1 MSIPSPEAT
10 VVHRRGEYLI
20 STDPA
25 LLDLDVIHSFLTNC
39 YWAKG
44 IPRDVIARSIEH
56 SLCFGI
62 YDGSQEFPGL
72 ATAARPGAPL
82 ASSAPQVGFA
92 RVISDFATVAYL
104 GDVFVLESHRGRGLG
119 KWMMEC
125 IMQHP
130 ALQGLRRWILLTHD
144 AHGLYQQFGFTPLKA
159 AERYM
164 ELHRSDVYEIRKT
177 T

>member
-1 MSIPSPEAT
+1 MPFTTPSTGRFES
-10 VVHRRGEYLI
+10 HRNGFLL

-25 LLDLDVIHSFLTNC
+25 RLDLDVIYGFLTNC

-44 IPRDVIARSIEH
+44 IPRELVVRSIEH

-62 YDGSQEFPGL
+62 YDSQD
-72 ATAARPGAPL
+72 A
-82 ASSAPQVGFA
+82 QVGFA

-104 GDVFVLESHRGRGLG
+104 GDVFVLESHRGRGLS

-125 IMQHP
+125 ILQHP
-130 ALQGLRRWILLTHD
+130 ALQRLRRWILLTHD
-144 AHGLYQQFGFTPLKA
+144 AHGLYKQFGFTPVKSP
-159 AERYM
+159 ERYM
-164 ELHRSDVYEIRKT
+164 ELHNSDIYGARKT